1 MHGARCA
8 LQSARK
14 NAILHN
20 RTRFEYREMIVGV
33 VKAQLHMQGIGSLKG
48 KRSIV
53 KSLIGRLKSRFNIS
67 IAEVDHQD
75 NKTSAVIAVVMVSN
89 DARFIDQ
96 QLDAVIGFMQK
107 DGRFYLGEI
116 ERETF

>member
-1 MHGARCA
+1 
-8 LQSARK
+8 
-14 NAILHN
+14 
-20 RTRFEYREMIVGV
+20 MIVGV
-33 VKAQLHMQGIGSLKG
+33 MTAKLHMQGITSLKE

-75 NKTSAVIAVVMVSN
+75 NKTSAVIAMAIVSN
-89 DARFIDQ
+89 ETRFVNQ
-96 QLDAVIGFMQK
+96 QLDKILDFMKK
-107 DGRFYLGEI
+107 DSRFYLGQI